1 MRFDN
6 RVQLQNHVRVRT
18 SVHLGK
24 QKMKKQF
31 FQLFATFALAIT
43 AVTVPSV
50 ASAKTSTFYGIT
62 LHVSTTN
69 IKVRNPHTGQ
79 VLSFEILPKFDQIFS
94 DDGKTTYQMK
104 AVKPGRYVGIIY
116 DQRAFGIRHADRI
129 YLLNNENERIGK
141 Q

>member
-1 MRFDN
+1 MNN
-6 RVQLQNHVRVRT
+6 R
-18 SVHLGK
+18 
-24 QKMKKQF
+24 
-31 FQLFATFALAIT
+31 LFNLLATFALAFT
-43 AVTVPSV
+43 AITVPSI

-79 VLSFEILPKFDQIFS
+79 ILSFEILPKFDQIFS

-104 AVKPGRYVGIIY
+104 AVKPGRYVAIIY
-116 DQRAFGIRHADRI
+116 DQRALGIRHADRI
-129 YLLNNENERIGK
+129 YLLNSENERIGK